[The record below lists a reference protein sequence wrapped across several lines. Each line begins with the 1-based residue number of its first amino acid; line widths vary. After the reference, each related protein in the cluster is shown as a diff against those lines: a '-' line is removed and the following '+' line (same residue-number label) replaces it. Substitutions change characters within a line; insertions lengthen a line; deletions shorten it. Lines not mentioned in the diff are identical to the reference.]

1 MPVMTKFGVFQ
12 GVILALP
19 AGSHSETPA
28 KQWSSEWDSETFR
41 RGFDPTEKFPTT
53 SGKPI
58 PILDEIKRP
67 DWASL
72 SRRRNQ
78 CASGPFSPHADQT
91 VAPSFMCADGGL
103 RRGGSPGSASAGD
116 TPGSNGPAVTRARR
130 QLRTDA
136 TGPVLRHGR
145 ARANHNRPADRAAGR
160 QTGPVG
166 RRAVP
171 ARGRRSGHARTCAGY
186 RQHAGD
192 PAARQPRR
200 RPHGPAEITP
210 TAANTLSCAELL
222 ESWRSMRPSAR
233 QPWSLLQMVV
243 EHDPEHDH
251 RAGR

>member
-1 MPVMTKFGVFQ
+1 M
-12 GVILALP
+12 ILARCQPAATVRHPRNSGAVSGTVRHSGGDSTPRIPRLARQPAERRPIRPLYLVEDRYRLP
-19 AGSHSETPA
+19 RSAR
-28 KQWSSEWDSETFR
+28 KFR
-41 RGFDPTEKFPTT
+41 
-53 SGKPI
+53 
-58 PILDEIKRP
+58 
-67 DWASL
+67 W
-72 SRRRNQ
+72 NQ

-116 TPGSNGPAVTRARR
+116 TPGSNGPAVTRAGR

-171 ARGRRSGHARTCAGY
+171 ASGSRSGHARTCAGY

-222 ESWRSMRPSAR
+222 E
-233 QPWSLLQMVV
+233 LLA
-243 EHDPEHDH
+243 EGAE
-251 RAGR
+251 